1 MDIAARRAPDCM
13 PMLALPVIA
22 QDLAQPMVA
31 PAAVTP
37 RLLALDADLS
47 VPGLCSAR
55 LLGSLSMIA
64 PLFSLCRLIWRN
76 AYSVR
81 RVIDSDP

>member
-13 PMLALPVIA
+13 PMLALPIIA
-22 QDLAQPMVA
+22 QDLAEPMVA

-47 VPGLCSAR
+47 VPGLLQCA
-55 LLGSLSMIA
+55 LG
-64 PLFSLCRLIWRN
+64 
-76 AYSVR
+76 
-81 RVIDSDP
+81 